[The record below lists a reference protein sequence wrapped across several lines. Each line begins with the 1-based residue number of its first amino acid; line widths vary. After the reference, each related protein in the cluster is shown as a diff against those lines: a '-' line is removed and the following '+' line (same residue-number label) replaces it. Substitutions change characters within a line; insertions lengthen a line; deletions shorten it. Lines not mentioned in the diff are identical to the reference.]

1 MDTVKFMTERL
12 LSFADDIV
20 AVDRQEVIDFFE
32 SENAPY
38 RDDHVEF
45 LTRFGGNNFTA
56 FLKKQDCFFDFST
69 VKGLYED
76 DKDFPDDVEL
86 QEGSCHFANPF
97 YSNFLCIEQSTGII
111 YREEVDETG
120 NPVLNEIVWCDI
132 KSFLFMASLYYLEKI
147 SIKLSHDSYI
157 ANSWITDFKQSNE
170 AYLLDVNDSDMAYY
184 LKEDMFYCLSRERS
198 YLITYKLYTEFC
210 EGLKDKRLMC
220 K

>member
-1 MDTVKFMTERL
+1 MDVVTFMTERL

-20 AVDRQEVIDFFE
+20 AVDKQEVIDFFE

-86 QEGSCHFANPF
+86 QEGCCHFANPF
-97 YSNFLCIEQSTGII
+97 YSNFLCI
-111 YREEVDETG
+111 RPLAKV
-120 NPVLNEIVWCDI
+120 
-132 KSFLFMASLYYLEKI
+132 I
-147 SIKLSHDSYI
+147 S
-157 ANSWITDFKQSNE
+157 
-170 AYLLDVNDSDMAYY
+170 
-184 LKEDMFYCLSRERS
+184 
-198 YLITYKLYTEFC
+198 
-210 EGLKDKRLMC
+210 
-220 K
+220 